1 MIKKLFSKTL
11 FLCIG
16 IICFAVQ
23 GTKAQQESAVKTLQ
37 VVSFSEADENDDDVR
52 TEDNFKSEL
61 STCAL
66 IKIFTPG
73 DIIESIE
80 PNPVEQKRNVSRGQ
94 AYAYFVWLEH
104 STPNHTNNNIVI
116 RFKDGKYQTLKV
128 DFYEK
133 AEWNKTNIKKYIP
146 SKSKNGGGLQAGKVY
161 RLVLR
166 DPSPVY
172 IDTHLQGTYA
182 TVDGSTNKIFADD
195 NGRIAL
201 KDLSAG
207 DHTAYIFAGDGS
219 TRGSVQIKEAD
230 QDKVYEHDARKKAR
244 IDIHTNPDG
253 FQIQIKDGEFTEKYD
268 PNKEYAY
275 KSYTVIAN
283 FNGNVVEKPISVD
296 DKHTSFII
304 PNTKTFDITPMYMG
318 SATSAIVFENKKSL
332 NPNEDND
339 VVRDGYTYHIT
350 RPVGT
355 KYKYYASGAGG
366 KSKNQSISVENGMQT
381 EYRLPIA
388 ARNSFVWPWQREYE
402 AAPIGVAVGYV
413 QKQMVTKGED
423 EKLKENG
430 VWTDGTDKW
439 LHGMQVGIFGQPC
452 FSWGL
457 GLYTGLFYEFYLSSN
472 GSGNSDEYEDFQEH
486 NIYLPVH
493 ALYRLPFGKKVA
505 LNIHGGLGFN
515 YVVYGAYT
523 ADGYEDNSDFYGE
536 DGAPKRFN
544 MALEAGLDFRVGP
557 VQIGLSYS
565 KGLTDHEV
573 YSSYGDYKTTYKKI
587 GINIAWV
594 IGGK

>member
-1 MIKKLFSKTL
+1 MIRNIFSRAML
-11 FLCIG
+11 LCIG
-16 IICFAVQ
+16 LIGFAVQ
-23 GTKAQQESAVKTLQ
+23 EAKAQQESAAQELQ
-37 VVSFSEADENDDDVR
+37 VVSFTEADKTDFD
-52 TEDNFKSEL
+52 TTTPSLFAGEL
-61 STCAL
+61 KNTAL
-66 IKIFTPG
+66 VKVFMPG
-73 DIIESIE
+73 EIESTDPKSLKDIE
-80 PNPVEQKRNVSRGQ
+80 RKMKSTGYVS
-94 AYAYFVWLEH
+94 YVWVKQ
-104 STPNHTNNNIVI
+104 NANNIRIVP
-116 RFKDGKYQTLKV
+116 KGNKYKSIKV
-128 DFYEK
+128 EFTDFGISKYVPQRNNTK
-133 AEWNKTNIKKYIP
+133 A
-146 SKSKNGGGLQAGKVY
+146 GLQAGKVY
-161 RLVLR
+161 HLVLR
-166 DPSPVY
+166 DPTPIL
-172 IDTHLQGTYA
+172 IDTKLPGAYA
-182 TVDGSTNKIFADD
+182 TVDGGTQSYAADQS
-195 NGRIAL
+195 GYITL
-201 KDLSAG
+201 KEIPYG
-207 DHTAYIFAGDGS
+207 DHTVNIYASDGS
-219 TRGSVQIKEAD
+219 MRGSVHVKESD
-230 QDKVYEHDARKKAR
+230 TNKLYELDARKKTK
-244 IDIHTNPDG
+244 IDIRTNPAG
-253 FQIQIKDGEFTEKYD
+253 GQLQIKDGEFTEIYD
-268 PNKEYAY
+268 RNKEYAH
-275 KSYTVIAN
+275 KSYLVIAN
-283 FNGNVVEKPISVD
+283 INGNEVRQVITVD

-304 PNTKTFDITPMYMG
+304 NNTKTFDITPTYNG
-318 SATSAIVFENKKSL
+318 SAASAVIYENRKVL
-332 NPNEDND
+332 VAGEDND
-339 VVRDGYTYHIT
+339 VVADGYTYHVT
-350 RPVGT
+350 RPVGS
-355 KYKYYASGAGG
+355 KYKYYASGANG
-366 KSKNQSISVENGMQT
+366 KSKSTTISVGNGMST
-381 EYRLPIA
+381 DYKLIINP
-388 ARNSFVWPWQREYE
+388 RNSFVWPWQREYE

-413 QKQMVTKGED
+413 QKQMVTKGEG